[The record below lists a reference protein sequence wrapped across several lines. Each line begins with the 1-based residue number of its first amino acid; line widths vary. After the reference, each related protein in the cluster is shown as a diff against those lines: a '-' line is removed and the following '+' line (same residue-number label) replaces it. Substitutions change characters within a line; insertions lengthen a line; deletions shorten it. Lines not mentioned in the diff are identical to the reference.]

1 MSTPNE
7 LIHEKS
13 PYLLQHAYNPVNWY
27 PWGEKAFEKAQKEGR
42 PIFLS
47 IGYSTCH
54 WCHVMEKES
63 FENEEIAALLNKW
76 FVCIKVDREER
87 PDIDSVYMT
96 VCQMMTGRGGW
107 PLTIVMTPDKKPFF
121 AATYIPKESKLGMRG
136 ISEILCELHEIWI
149 HEKRKVLDA
158 ADNMAS
164 AIKAPVYHGEEVA
177 EKIFRNAYQA
187 LSRQFDDYS
196 GGFGPAPKFPTP
208 HKLLFLLRYW
218 KTCNSAHALN
228 MVKKTLDAI
237 QLGGIWDHIGFG
249 VHRYSTDQ
257 KWVVPH
263 FEKMLYDQA
272 LLTLA
277 YTEAYQATG
286 DIQYKETAEHILQY
300 VLRDMTSPD
309 GGFYSAQD
317 ADLDGVEG
325 KFYTWKKEEVTSIV
339 EDPDVVCGVFNVT
352 EHGNFIEPETGLNK
366 NIITMKKPLKK
377 YAEDMDIPLNKLNE
391 IVKKAR
397 KSLFEARESRV
408 HPQTDDKILTD
419 WNGLMV
425 AAFSKAGQVFKN
437 YEFVTAAEEATE
449 FVIDTMYDNILYH
462 RYRDNDTAIPGFLDD
477 YACFVWGLL
486 ELYET
491 TFTVKYLE
499 TALELTEYMV
509 DHFLDSQTG
518 GFYQTSDTSEHVLT
532 RQKQFYDGA
541 TPSGNSVAMYTLVR
555 LARMT
560 DSLKFEKM
568 AMQIVKAAAQHIQLT
583 PSAHTFLLSALN
595 FVWGPSHEV
604 VIVGDPA
611 AEDTHT
617 MIDAVRAPY
626 VPNKVVLFKPDHPSD
641 ITSLCP
647 FFSDM
652 TTLDGNPTGYV
663 CTNQSCQTPTTN
675 ISTLLEQIT

>member
-1 MSTPNE
+1 MSNPNN

-27 PWGEKAFEKAQKEGR
+27 PWGEKAFEKAHKEDK

-63 FENEEIAALLNKW
+63 FENEEVAALLNKW

-96 VCQMMTGRGGW
+96 VCQMVTGGGGW

-121 AATYIPKESKLGMRG
+121 AATYIPRESRMGMRG
-136 ISEILCELHEIWI
+136 LKDILVELHEVWT
-149 HEKRKVLDA
+149 HKRGRVLDA
-158 ADNMAS
+158 ANNMVS
-164 AIKAPVYHGEEVA
+164 AVRTPVYHGEDIT
-177 EKIFRNAYQA
+177 EKVFHNAYQA
-187 LSRQFDDYS
+187 LDRQFDEYY

-208 HKLLFLLRYW
+208 HRLLFLLRYW
-218 KTCNSAHALN
+218 KTYNSEHSLN
-228 MVKKTLDAI
+228 MVKKTLDAL
-237 QLGGIWDHIGFG
+237 QLGGIYDHIGFG
-249 VHRYSTDQ
+249 IHRYSTDQ
-257 KWVVPH
+257 KWMVPH

-272 LLTLA
+272 LVTLA

-286 DIQYKETAEHILQY
+286 DTQYKETVEHILQY
-300 VLRDMTSPD
+300 VLRDMTSPE

-317 ADLDGVEG
+317 ADTDGVEG
-325 KFYTWKKEEVTSIV
+325 KFYTWKKEEITSIV
-339 EDPDVVCGVFNVT
+339 KDPDVVCTIFNVT
-352 EHGNFIEPETGLNK
+352 EHGNFTEPETGLNK
-366 NIITMKKPLKK
+366 NIITMKKPLKQ
-377 YAEDMDIPLNKLNE
+377 YAEDMDIPFKKLNK
-391 IVKKAR
+391 IIKKAR
-397 KSLFEARESRV
+397 KSLFESRESRI

-425 AAFSKAGQVFKN
+425 AALSKAGQIFKN
-437 YEFVTAAEEATE
+437 QEFVTAAEKAAQ
-449 FVIDTMYDNILYH
+449 FVIDTMYDSTLYH
-462 RYRDNDTAIPGFLDD
+462 RYRDNETAISGFLDD

-491 TFTVKYLE
+491 TFTVEYLE

-509 DHFLDSQTG
+509 DHFLDLQTG
-518 GFYQTSDTSEHVLT
+518 GFFQTSNTSEHVLN

-541 TPSGNSVAMYTLVR
+541 IPSGNSVAMYILVR

-560 DSLKFEKM
+560 GFLKFEEM
-568 AMQIVKAAAQHIQLT
+568 ATQLVKAASQTIQYS
-583 PSAHTFLLSALN
+583 PSALTFLLSAFN
-595 FVWGPSHEV
+595 FVRGPSHEV

-611 AEDTHT
+611 AKNTKT
-617 MIDAVRAPY
+617 MIDAIRAPY
-626 VPNKVVLFKPDHPSD
+626 TPNTVVIFKPHRPSD

-647 FFSDM
+647 FTADM
-652 TTLDGNPTGYV
+652 TTINGNPTGYV
-663 CTNQSCQTPTTN
+663 CTNQSCQNPTTD
-675 ISTLLEQIT
+675 ISTVIEQIT